1 MDDMVAALT
10 FAVLNLALPAQLPP
24 ELDLRTGD
32 RTFVAETD
40 VQRSADGHAHWRSI
54 APAIIY
60 SSAAEADLVTT
71 TLRLRRW
78 RGQETDPLP
87 LMQHEYGRQAWA
99 AMTVS
104 GLLLLDRHLVHHHH
118 SRWARALRVGVIVWQ
133 AGTVAGNCGA
143 LGQRSWLQALHL
155 AKR

>member
-1 MDDMVAALT
+1 MVAALT
-10 FAVLNLALPAQLPP
+10 FATLNLALPTQLPP
-24 ELDLRTGD
+24 ELDLRTSE
-32 RTFVAETD
+32 RTLIAETD
-40 VQRSADGHAHWRSI
+40 VRHSADGHARWRSM

-60 SSAAEADLVTT
+60 GSAAEADLLST

-78 RGQETDPLP
+78 GGKETDPLP

-99 AMTVS
+99 AVTVS
-104 GLLLLDRHLVHHHH
+104 GLLLLDRHLVRHHHP
-118 SRWARALRVGVIVWQ
+118 RWARALRVGVIVWQ
-133 AGTVAGNCGA
+133 GGTVAGNCGA